1 MTTRNKD
8 AGNDIPSSDDDVRD
22 DCASP
27 PCLLGDLD
35 PVWQGGMD
43 RDETLALLNTLL
55 EAERAGARG
64 LTTMAGE
71 MASEADRSLHREL
84 KMLALDEARWCA
96 MLSSHIKRLGGEPTT
111 ATGSFLE
118 KLLAKPTLAARL
130 NLLDRGQGWV
140 VTKLDECLPRV
151 FDVALQ
157 RDLIEMRDGHRD
169 NIARAAQLGAVA
181 T

>member
-1 MTTRNKD
+1 MTKSKD
-8 AGNDIPSSDDDVRD
+8 IGKDIPDIDDNPRD

-27 PCLLGDLD
+27 PCLLGELD
-35 PVWQGGMD
+35 PVWQGGMN
-43 RDETLALLNTLL
+43 RDEILALLNTLL

-64 LTTMAGE
+64 LTAMAGE
-71 MASEADRSLHREL
+71 LASAADRDLRHEL
-84 KMLALDEARWCA
+84 KALALDEARWCA
-96 MLSSHIKRLGGEPTT
+96 MLSSHIKRLGGEPTA
-111 ATGSFLE
+111 ATGSFLD

-140 VTKLDECLPRV
+140 VAKLDESLPRI
-151 FDVALQ
+151 FDAALQ

-169 NIARAAQLGAVA
+169 NIARAAKLGETA